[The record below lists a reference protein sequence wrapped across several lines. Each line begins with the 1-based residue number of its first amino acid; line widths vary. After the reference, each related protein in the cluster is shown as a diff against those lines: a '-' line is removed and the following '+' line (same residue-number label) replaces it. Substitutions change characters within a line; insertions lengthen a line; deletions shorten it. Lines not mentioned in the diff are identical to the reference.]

1 MKIIRRT
8 QRPAPLPAAA
18 CRRSGVAS
26 LEFAAVLPVLIVI
39 MAGTSDYCRF
49 SSTAVAV
56 ANAARCGAGYGCMH
70 PYDSY
75 TETSFMT
82 QCRQVVIN
90 EISGSTGFDV
100 NQLQITILKK
110 GTAPDDRIEV
120 TASYPFKTVINWGFL
135 PRNSTIT
142 RTAALPIIR

>member
-1 MKIIRRT
+1 
-8 QRPAPLPAAA
+8 
-18 CRRSGVAS
+18 VAS
-26 LEFAAVLPVLIVI
+26 LEFAAVLPVLVVI
-39 MAGTSDYCRF
+39 LAGTADYCRF

-70 PYDSY
+70 PYDIY
-75 TETSFMT
+75 TEESFMT
-82 QCRQVVIN
+82 QCRQVVID

-100 NQLQITILKK
+100 NQLQVTILKL

-120 TASYPFKTVINWGFL
+120 TASYPFKTVINWAFL

-142 RTAALPIIR
+142 RTAVLPIIR